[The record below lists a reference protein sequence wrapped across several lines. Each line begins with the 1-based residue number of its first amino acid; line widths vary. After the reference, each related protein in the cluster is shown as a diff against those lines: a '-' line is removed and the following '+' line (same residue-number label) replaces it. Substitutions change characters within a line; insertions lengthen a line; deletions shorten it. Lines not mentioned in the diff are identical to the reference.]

1 MSELGYPTED
11 LFRAGYPFDY
21 VAVVSGVTQE
31 GYPDTMAAIVDERLA
46 RTFVELA
53 DTLVGGFDLMEFLHM
68 LTERCV
74 ELLEVDAAGLLLA
87 DDRGTLQ
94 LVAASTE
101 QARVAELF
109 QIQNDEG
116 PCLDCYRTGQ
126 PVIVS
131 DIAVAAAAVRWP
143 RFSAAAREM
152 GFAAVH
158 AIPMRLRDQVIGTL
172 NLFGTVAD
180 GLEPAVARAAR
191 ALVDI
196 ATIGILQERATR
208 EQALVAGQLQ
218 VALNS
223 RVMIEQAK
231 GILAERLQVT
241 PDQAFILLRA
251 YSRNNNRPLTQ
262 LAGDVIS
269 GTSGIIAGS
278 HAQARPAERGKPA
291 GR

>member
-1 MSELGYPTED
+1 
-11 LFRAGYPFDY
+11 
-21 VAVVSGVTQE
+21 
-31 GYPDTMAAIVDERLA
+31 MAAIVDERLA
-46 RTFVELA
+46 QTFVELA

-74 ELLEVDAAGLLLA
+74 ELLDVDAAGLLLA
-87 DDRGTLQ
+87 DARGTLQ

-116 PCLDCYRTGQ
+116 PCLDSYRTGQ
-126 PVIVS
+126 PVIVG
-131 DIAVAAAAVRWP
+131 DIAAADAAARWP
-143 RFSAAAREM
+143 RFAAAAREM

-172 NLFGTVAD
+172 NLFGTAAD
-180 GLEPAVARAAR
+180 GLDPAVARAAR

-196 ATIGILQERATR
+196 ATIGILQERASR
-208 EQALVAGQLQ
+208 EQGIVSGQLQ

-223 RVMIEQAK
+223 RVIIEQAK
-231 GILAERLQVT
+231 GILAERMRVT
-241 PDQAFILLRA
+241 PDQAFIVLRA
-251 YSRNNNRPLTQ
+251 YSRNHNYPLTQ
-262 LAGDVIS
+262 LAADVIS
-269 GTSGIIAGS
+269 GTAEMLAGS
-278 HAQARPAERGKPA
+278 LAKPRPAAGGKPA